1 VNGSDNMKYGKM
13 VHGILHKKVNRFI
26 AEVFIDGVIEEVH
39 IKNTGRLKEL
49 LVPNAEVLLELSNN
63 PNRKTRFSL
72 VAVMKGNCLIN
83 IDSQAPNVV
92 VFEAIKAGKIPEIG
106 LVDIL
111 KREVTYGDSRFDLY
125 YERKGEK
132 GFIEV
137 KGATLEVNGVAMFPD
152 APTVR
157 GTKHVMELVKA
168 RQEGYRTTILF
179 VIQIQGC
186 QSFIPNKEMDVGF
199 ANALN
204 EASQQGVQILAYDSI
219 VKEDELS
226 LDKSVSVKL

>member
-1 VNGSDNMKYGKM
+1 MNGSERMKYGKI
-13 VHGILHKKVNRFI
+13 VRGFLHKKVNRFI

-39 IKNTGRLKEL
+39 IKNTGRLREL
-49 LVPNAEVLLELSNN
+49 LVPNAEVFLEFSNN

-72 VAVMKGNCLIN
+72 VAVMKGNCLVN

-92 VFEAIKAGKIPEIG
+92 VFEALKAGEIPEIG
-106 LVDIL
+106 LVDRL
-111 KREVTYGDSRFDLY
+111 KREVSYGDSRFDLY

-137 KGATLEVNGVAMFPD
+137 KGVTLEVNGVAMFPD

-168 RQEGYRTTILF
+168 RQEGYRTTVLF
-179 VIQIQGC
+179 VIQMKSC
-186 QSFIPNKEMDVGF
+186 QSFIPNKEMDEDF
-199 ANALN
+199 ANAWI

-226 LDKSVSVKL
+226 LDQSVSVKL